1 MLGADR
7 GRRRRS
13 AVVRSLWLWLGLVV
27 VTGAV
32 TASALAGGAAKW
44 GYFKT
49 PSGNIQCD
57 YYIGGYVRCGIRSG
71 LKPAPAKRGP
81 HCFVP
86 NRVEL
91 RLTGRA
97 ALAGPSSCP
106 GEDEGDAGPFAGGQ
120 PGGPPVPVLAYGKT
134 WRGGS
139 LSCSSAFTGL
149 TCRSKSG
156 HGFFLSRERWRL
168 F

>member
-1 MLGADR
+1 VL
-7 GRRRRS
+7 
-13 AVVRSLWLWLGLVV
+13 RSLWLWLGPVV
-27 VTGAV
+27 VTGAL
-32 TASALAGGAAKW
+32 AESALAAGSAKW

-57 YYIGGYVRCGIRSG
+57 YYVGDYVRCGIRSG

-120 PGGPPVPVLAYGKT
+120 PGGPPVPVLAYGRT
-134 WRGGS
+134 WRGGGV
-139 LSCSSAFTGL
+139 SCSG
-149 TCRSKSG
+149 R
-156 HGFFLSRERWRL
+156 GFRVPARPRYPQRDSNPRYRRERPAS
-168 F
+168 